1 MKRAIGALFAMILAS
16 GAHATDSV
24 YFHKDTVEAAEYR
37 GGIVYNNYCIL
48 CHGVKADGNGRAAKI
63 YNPKP
68 ADLVNSDKND
78 EYKHLIIRNGGAALG
93 RSKFM
98 PPWREE
104 LTEEQLN
111 DVVTYLRAI
120 QTPKP

>member
-1 MKRAIGALFAMILAS
+1 MNRIIGGLIALLMAC
-16 GAHATDSV
+16 GAQAADMA
-24 YFHKDTVEAAEYR
+24 YFQKDTVEAAEYR

-48 CHGVKADGNGRAAKI
+48 CHGVKADGNGRAARM
-63 YNPKP
+63 YDPKP

-78 EYKHLIIRNGGAALG
+78 DYKRMIIRDGGAALG

-104 LTEEQLN
+104 LTDEQLN

-120 QTPKP
+120 QINKP

>member
-1 MKRAIGALFAMILAS
+1 MKFEFGGLFAVFLVS
-16 GAHATDSV
+16 GVHATDSN
-24 YFHKDTVEAAEYR
+24 FFQKDTVEAAEYR

-78 EYKHLIIRNGGAALG
+78 EYKQLIIRNGGAALG

-111 DVVTYLRAI
+111 DVVIYLRAI
-120 QTPKP
+120 QAVKP